1 MTGRKWESE
10 VDDASRYCQIT
21 RRMHQIRPFLQPV
34 LVISLASFSLVN
46 FTSTKVCVGGEGRR
60 PSASHLPKK
69 PSHCG
74 KFQHNLYSSLTLAN
88 CRRKFSLSIYLLE
101 ALIFLTRHS
110 ETKTSPS
117 PAALMYV
124 QPMRQFYASARVTP
138 SAQMGPFK
146 SEDII
151 FLQWRKRKRGKQWVE
166 DESWSTR
173 TKKRA
178 ICTDQLSQR
187 ERARFNAF
195 EGKPWC
201 AMSLSSSLSF
211 SIIAVIFPNQVKM
224 RNEFN
229 NTWLR
234 QHRF

>member
-46 FTSTKVCVGGEGRR
+46 FTGMKVCVGREGRR
-60 PSASHLPKK
+60 SSSHL

-74 KFQHNLYSSLTLAN
+74 NPDIG
-88 CRRKFSLSIYLLE
+88 RRKCSLSIYLLE
-101 ALIFLTRHS
+101 ALIFLTRHL
-110 ETKTSPS
+110 ERKTSPS

-124 QPMRQFYASARVTP
+124 QSMRQFYASVRVTP

-146 SEDII
+146 SEDI
-151 FLQWRKRKRGKQWVE
+151 FFPWWRKRKREKQWVE
-166 DESWSTR
+166 NESWSTR
-173 TKKRA
+173 TKKHA

-187 ERARFNAF
+187 ERACFNAF

-201 AMSLSSSLSF
+201 AMSLSSSRVVLNYCSYLSK
-211 SIIAVIFPNQVKM
+211 SGQ
-224 RNEFN
+224 NEK
-229 NTWLR
+229 WI
-234 QHRF
+234 Q

>member
-21 RRMHQIRPFLQPV
+21 RRMHQIRPFLLPV

-46 FTSTKVCVGGEGRR
+46 FTGMKVCVRGERR
-60 PSASHLPKK
+60 RSLASHLPKK

-74 KFQHNLYSSLTLAN
+74 KSRHNLYSSLTLVN
-88 CRRKFSLSIYLLE
+88 CRRNFSLSIYLLE
-101 ALIFLTRHS
+101 ALNFLTRHL
-110 ETKTSPS
+110 ERKTSPS
-117 PAALMYV
+117 PAALMYE
-124 QPMRQFYASARVTP
+124 QSMRQFYASARVTP

-146 SEDII
+146 SEDIV
-151 FLQWRKRKRGKQWVE
+151 LPRWRQRKRGKQWVE
-166 DESWSTR
+166 NESWSTR
-173 TKKRA
+173 TKKHA

-187 ERARFNAF
+187 ERAHFNAF

-234 QHRF
+234 RHRF

>member
-1 MTGRKWESE
+1 MCWRREE
-10 VDDASRYCQIT
+10 AS
-21 RRMHQIRPFLQPV
+21 
-34 LVISLASFSLVN
+34 
-46 FTSTKVCVGGEGRR
+46 
-60 PSASHLPKK
+60 SASHLPKK

-74 KFQHNLYSSLTLAN
+74 KSWHNLYSSLTLVN

-110 ETKTSPS
+110 ERKTSPS

-124 QPMRQFYASARVTP
+124 QSMRQFYASARVTAL
-138 SAQMGPFK
+138 AQMGPFK
-146 SEDII
+146 SEDIV
-151 FLQWRKRKRGKQWVE
+151 FPQWRKKGKQWGE
-166 DESWSTR
+166 NESWSTR
-173 TKKRA
+173 TKKHA

-187 ERARFNAF
+187 ERAHFNAF

-229 NTWLR
+229 NTWLW
-234 QHRF
+234 QPRF